1 MRSRVASLRR
11 DPLHERGG
19 DIADRQASRRT
30 ATEARIVAA
39 ATQLFVEQGYA
50 RTTLAQVADAAD
62 VAHRTIYVRF
72 ETKARL
78 FQRVVEVAIVGDTDA
93 APLPDREWSIRSMT
107 APTLDERI
115 DAFADG
121 VADMNARLGPLMA
134 VNGEVEPSE
143 PAVQESAGVWR
154 DATLEFLRAFW
165 RSAAA
170 SGLLRDDADVD
181 WLVDTSALLSAAETR
196 LLATRTL
203 AWERDAYRDWLAT
216 SWRRIAAAGSPT

>member
-1 MRSRVASLRR
+1 MNQ
-11 DPLHERGG
+11 GG
-19 DIADRQASRRT
+19 AIADRQAGRRA
-30 ATEARIVAA
+30 ATETRIVAA
-39 ATQLFVEQGYA
+39 ATDLFVQQGYA
-50 RTTLAQVADAAD
+50 RTTLAQVAAAAD
-62 VAHRTIYVRF
+62 VADRTVYVRF

-78 FQRVVEVAIVGDTDA
+78 FQRVVEVAIVGDVDA
-93 APLPDREWSIRSMT
+93 VPLPEREWSIRSMT

-143 PAVQESAGVWR
+143 PAVQQSAAMWR
-154 DATLEFLRAFW
+154 DATLDFLRAFW
-165 RSAAA
+165 GSASAA
-170 SGLLRDDADVD
+170 GLLRDDADVP

-203 AWERDAYRDWLAT
+203 SWERDAYRDWLAT
-216 SWRRIAAAGSPT
+216 SWRRIAGVPSA